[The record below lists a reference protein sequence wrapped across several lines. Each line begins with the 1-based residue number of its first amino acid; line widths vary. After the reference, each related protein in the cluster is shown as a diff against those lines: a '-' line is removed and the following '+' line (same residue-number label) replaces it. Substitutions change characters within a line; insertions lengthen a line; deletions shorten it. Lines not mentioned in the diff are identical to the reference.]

1 MNVDINAFGG
11 KLFNFTRT
19 PHPNA
24 ALSEIKNGLKKIF
37 EEYGVN
43 DSNFNLIGI
52 AVSGSSMGVTN
63 KNVSTYIDKISR
75 KIVKN
80 NSKEQN
86 LSEEDKRK
94 KQEEKEQ
101 QETQEKGAKFKF
113 SVSSEDVRNLSSKEL
128 AQKMINKMI
137 LQGVTEEDLNRPMKG
152 AAFEHMDFSM
162 EKVDFPDGT
171 TLRDTIY
178 FNATKLKE
186 LENEKLKAQGKN
198 ELTSEEL
205 TSEDKN
211 SINNSVND
219 KDEVSKDKQINNEDA
234 LTEED
239 LQEINDFGIEGITTH
254 SQLQEFRK
262 SEEYEL
268 IQNMQSMA
276 LSRGDDETE

>member
-1 MNVDINAFGG
+1 MNVDINAFGR

-24 ALSEIKNGLKKIF
+24 ELSEIKSGLKKIF
-37 EEYGVN
+37 DEYGVN

-63 KNVSTYIDKISR
+63 KNVSTYIDLISR
-75 KIVKN
+75 KIVKKN
-80 NSKEQN
+80 TKEQN
-86 LSEEDKRK
+86 LSDEDKRK
-94 KQEEKEQ
+94 KQEEQKD
-101 QETQEKGAKFKF
+101 QEIQEKGVKFKF
-113 SVSSEDVRNLSSKEL
+113 SVSSEDVKNLSSKEL
-128 AQKMINKMI
+128 AQQMINKMI
-137 LQGVTEEDLNRPMKG
+137 LQGVTEEDLNRPMKS

-162 EKVDFPDGT
+162 EKVNFPDGT

-186 LENEKLKAQGKN
+186 LENEKLRAQGKEGLN
-198 ELTSEEL
+198 PEEL

-211 SINNSVND
+211 SINNSVKNKEKTQKEEQTNND
-219 KDEVSKDKQINNEDA
+219 DA

-254 SQLQEFRK
+254 SEMQEFRK

-276 LSRGDDETE
+276 LSRGDEETE